1 MYMVFYIYLITEPNF
16 PYTSLQSAACTY
28 GDVRLVGGTSQYE
41 GRVEVCINNNVWG
54 TVCDN
59 SWGSP
64 DATVV
69 CRQLGYAYAG
79 CKSLILYYNWGG
91 SRKGGGV
98 VYSNEACA

>member
-1 MYMVFYIYLITEPNF
+1 MVFYSLHTWSFIVYITGPNVS
-16 PYTSLQSAACTY
+16 YTSLQSASCTY

-41 GRVEVCINNNVWG
+41 GRVEVCVNNVWG

-69 CRQLGYAYAG
+69 CKQLGYSYTG
-79 CKSLILYYNWGG
+79 CKSPMLQA
-91 SRKGGGV
+91 
-98 VYSNEACA
+98 ACITL